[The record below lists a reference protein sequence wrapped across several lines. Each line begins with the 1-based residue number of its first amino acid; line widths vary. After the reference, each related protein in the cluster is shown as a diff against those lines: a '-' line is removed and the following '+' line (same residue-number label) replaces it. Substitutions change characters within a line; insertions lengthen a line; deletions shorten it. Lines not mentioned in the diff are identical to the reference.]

1 MDGRRGGAL
10 GCLLQLVALAA
21 VGYVVF
27 HLGKPHYER
36 WRFENEMTAQAGT
49 AAVNEDAKIRAN
61 LLEVADGMG
70 LPLAP
75 ADLRIGREGDAIH
88 VSASWDREVVLPG
101 FRKRF
106 HFSPQV
112 TVPIARTPP

>member
-1 MDGRRGGAL
+1 MDARRGGAL

-21 VGYVVF
+21 VGYVAF

-36 WRFENEMTAQAGT
+36 WRFESEMSAQAGT
-49 AAVNEDAKIRAN
+49 ASVNDDPEIRAN
-61 LLEVADGMG
+61 LLAVADGMD

-75 ADLRIGREGDAIH
+75 GDLQIRREDGAIH

-112 TVPIARTPP
+112 TAPIARTPP